1 MNNVVVIEIN
11 NASSSLYS
19 AVDKAEN
26 CEPNEYQSE
35 FDQNNNEYAVDYA
48 HNEIATAGDNE
59 EDDYI
64 SSTPQNQGIPP
75 NATIEVTPTIK
86 REVIHL
92 DERFVYI
99 DTSSVVAKSNIF
111 HNMEFCIMIH
121 LGTHYDRKVIE
132 PAIVAAGGT
141 TVLHPNA
148 NTIIVATQ
156 ELSRFQS
163 FKKKNSNHIVK
174 IEWLV
179 KCLAENEFYLLKP
192 SDMFHIKKA

>member
-75 NATIEVTPTIK
+75 NATIEVTPTTLSLFNNLNNNQETQSRTLKKLIDYFYTG
-86 REVIHL
+86 ICL
-92 DERFVYI
+92 FIFV
-99 DTSSVVAKSNIF
+99 
-111 HNMEFCIMIH
+111 
-121 LGTHYDRKVIE
+121 L
-132 PAIVAAGGT
+132 
-141 TVLHPNA
+141 
-148 NTIIVATQ
+148 
-156 ELSRFQS
+156 
-163 FKKKNSNHIVK
+163 FKFI
-174 IEWLV
+174 
-179 KCLAENEFYLLKP
+179 
-192 SDMFHIKKA
+192 